1 MRVWSV
7 KTGRASVIHEGSK
20 KDPVYAAT
28 FSPDGRRLAAV
39 GDDRRLRV
47 WRTPDMH
54 LEWEQ
59 RVSRNALY
67 AVAFLP
73 RLDRVAVAG
82 EDGRVYLIQAS
93 RR

>member
-1 MRVWSV
+1 V
-7 KTGRASVIHEGSK
+7 KTGRASVINDGDK

-28 FSPDGRRLAAV
+28 FSPDGHRFAAV

-47 WRTPDMH
+47 WRTTDLH
-54 LEWEQ
+54 LESEQ

-82 EDGRVYLIQAS
+82 EDDRVYLIEAL